1 MFLFPFV
8 TCQKFVKGNEGTEQQ
23 GLRKNFNLT
32 KQNNVKMVKR
42 KKMAQRKSKFLS
54 SSYLVA
60 KKKLAKSSTKG
71 KTRFTQV
78 IFGTVQL
85 SISLALSILC

>member
-60 KKKLAKSSTKG
+60 KKLAEDSPKG
-71 KTRFTQV
+71 ETRITQV

-85 SISLALSILC
+85 SISMALSILC

>member
-1 MFLFPFV
+1 MI
-8 TCQKFVKGNEGTEQQ
+8 
-23 GLRKNFNLT
+23 
-32 KQNNVKMVKR
+32 KR

-60 KKKLAKSSTKG
+60 KKLAEDSPKG
-71 KTRFTQV
+71 ETRITQV

-85 SISLALSILC
+85 SISMVLSILC